1 MGIIVAPT
9 ETATVPDSA
18 ARFAPSIPLRARY
31 DNWIG
36 GEYRA
41 PVRGQYFTNLSP
53 VTGKAMCE
61 VARSTQEDVDR
72 ALDAA
77 ARHIISCPLCGFFQS
92 AGRPCAL
99 CDAPDRDRSVVCVVE
114 QPTDIVPLER
124 TGAYHGLY
132 HVLGGR
138 LSPLDNVHPE
148 NLRIAE
154 LTRRLADGTI
164 REVILAVGSD
174 VEGEAT
180 AHYLADHLA
189 PRATPDRPLAVTR
202 LAQGLPAGGGLE
214 HADDLTLH
222 RALSGR
228 RRV

>member
-1 MGIIVAPT
+1 MRKAEYPDEIKALVLQLKRLPGVGPRSAERLAVALLT
-9 ETATVPDSA
+9 TKSSLATDLA
-18 ARFAPSIPLRARY
+18 
-31 DNWIG
+31 
-36 GEYRA
+36 
-41 PVRGQYFTNLSP
+41 
-53 VTGKAMCE
+53 
-61 VARSTQEDVDR
+61 R
-72 ALDAA
+72 ALDTA
-77 ARHIISCPLCGFFQS
+77 ARQITACPVCGFFQS
-92 AGRPCAL
+92 AGQPCPL

-114 QPTDIVPLER
+114 HPTDVIPLER

-138 LSPLDNVHPE
+138 LSPLDNIHPE
-148 NLRIAE
+148 NLRIGE
-154 LTRRLADGTI
+154 LARRLGSGGV
-164 REVILAVGSD
+164 REIILAVGSD

-189 PRATPDRPLAVTR
+189 PLAATTPLTITR

-228 RRV
+228 RTL

>member
-1 MGIIVAPT
+1 MRKAEYPEEIRSLVLQLKRLPGVGPRSAERMAVA
-9 ETATVPDSA
+9 
-18 ARFAPSIPLRARY
+18 L
-31 DNWIG
+31 
-36 GEYRA
+36 
-41 PVRGQYFTNLSP
+41 L
-53 VTGKAMCE
+53 TGKTG
-61 VARSTQEDVDR
+61 VATDLAR
-72 ALDAA
+72 ALDTA
-77 ARHIISCPLCGFFQS
+77 ARQIIACPVCGFFQS

-154 LTRRLADGTI
+154 LTRRLADGAI
-164 REVILAVGSD
+164 REIILAVGSD

-189 PRATPDRPLAVTR
+189 PLATPEHPLTVTR

-222 RALSGR
+222 RALSAR
-228 RRV
+228 RLFGGP